1 MRRALMV
8 TALAVALSAPIASAS
23 ANTTVTVPGLAF
35 PSDDTYL
42 TYFGCDDLYHADTR
56 APQVADRPRV
66 RPGRHPQLRPPHARH
81 RHRIGPRP
89 RHDSIADTTV
99 ASFAARPRSGGDGVA
114 YVWYV
119 TPELRPG
126 QVWAGRADLTLAPG
140 WQTVDTTASSYT
152 WQLVTAATGAVVRDG
167 GTSTIAD
174 FTDENGDGPGYL
186 LAGFGCDGAEFSI
199 DRLRYGSPGNVTTYD
214 LEGIA
219 ATAQMRKPSEAKV
232 AAGDPVTITGQAV
245 DGTVP
250 RSARRWCS
258 RPSPPAPPTP
268 RSRRSATPSPSR
280 TTAWSARWS
289 TRGSRPSTAGT
300 SPPWDT
306 PTRPG
311 RPPMTVTVEGDE
323 PAPPAE
329 PGEEPTGTPS
339 TGPSDSS
346 GGDTSTDEVEVPALP
361 TPAPSDDSTD
371 GPTDEP
377 SDEPTTEPSDAP
389 SEQPTE
395 APSDQPSDAS
405 TDAPAD
411 ALSLPPDPLTV

>member
-56 APQVADRPRV
+56 APQARIDRGSAPAGTRSFGLLM
-66 RPGRHPQLRPPHARH
+66 PGTGTASGPVHATN
-81 RHRIGPRP
+81 
-89 RHDSIADTTV
+89 SIADTTV

-119 TPELRPG
+119 TSELRPG

-199 DRLRYGSPGNVTTYD
+199 DRLRYGSPGSVTTYD

-245 DGTVP
+245 DGTGAPIGASMVLQAKPAGAPDAAFEAVGDAIPESNDGLVRKVVHP
-250 RSARRWCS
+250 RKSTVYRWYL
-258 RPSPPAPPTP
+258 PAMGYANET
-268 RSRRSATPSPSR
+268 
-280 TTAWSARWS
+280 WS
-289 TRGSRPSTAGT
+289 TTE
-300 SPPWDT
+300 
-306 PTRPG
+306 
-311 RPPMTVTVEGDE
+311 TVTVEGDE

-371 GPTDEP
+371 TPTDEP
-377 SDEPTTEPSDAP
+377 SDEPTSEPSDAP

-395 APSDQPSDAS
+395 APSDQPTDAS
-405 TDAPAD
+405 TDAPAT
-411 ALSLPPDPLTV
+411 P